1 MAAAEQ
7 EEHNDDKQKYVGFL
21 AFSLS
26 AERADPQAAR
36 FILER

>member
-1 MAAAEQ
+1 MTIS
-7 EEHNDDKQKYVGFL
+7 KSVLVSL